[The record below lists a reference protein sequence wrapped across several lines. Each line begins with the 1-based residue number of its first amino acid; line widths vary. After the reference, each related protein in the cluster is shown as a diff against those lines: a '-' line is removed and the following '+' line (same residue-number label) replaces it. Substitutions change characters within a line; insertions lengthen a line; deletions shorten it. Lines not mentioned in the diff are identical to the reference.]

1 MKYFEDVRV
10 GDTAV
15 LGSHTMT
22 EEEILRFGR
31 TYDPQPFH
39 TDPDAAAR
47 SLFGGLIASG
57 WYTCAVMMRLSVDAL
72 RREGLAGMGSP
83 GIDSCRW
90 HKPVRPGDTLT
101 LTREIVETWPS
112 RSKPMGFVRS
122 RAQMTNQAGET
133 VLTVVGVTMVARRP
147 ETEGAQ

>member
-1 MKYFEDVRV
+1 VKYFEDVRV

-15 LGSHTMT
+15 LGARTVT

-31 TYDPQPFH
+31 AYDPQPFH

-57 WYTCAVMMRLSVDAL
+57 WHTCAIMMRLSVDAMQ
-72 RREGLAGMGSP
+72 RDGLAGMGSP

-90 HKPVRPGDTLT
+90 LKPVRAGDTLT
-101 LTREIVETWPS
+101 LTREILETWPS
-112 RSKPMGFVRS
+112 RTRPFGFVRS
-122 RAQMTNQAGET
+122 KSEMTNQAGDT
-133 VLTVVGVTMVARRP
+133 VLTIVGVTMIARRP
-147 ETEGAQ
+147 EAAR